1 MREKNSVEDTSKLIE
16 DLEVN
21 FDDSNKNM
29 HKKLKPKRNKSAS
42 TEETNKI
49 NEYLEQEKDE
59 GN

>member
-1 MREKNSVEDTSKLIE
+1 MSVEDGSKLIE